1 MANEHLSL
9 TFLGAAQT
17 VTGSKYLLTHGGRRR
32 ILVDAGLFQGPKKL
46 RERNWEPFP
55 TDPSSIDAILLTH
68 AHMDH
73 VGYLPRLVK
82 QGFRGPVYATEGTIR
97 LAEIVLRDA
106 AHLQQN
112 EADEARRGGWS
123 RHADPLPL
131 YDIDDVERTLP
142 LFRSV
147 EVHTPIKLGDGLAMR
162 LWRAGHILGSASI
175 RVWSGD
181 DELTDNSV
189 VFSGDLGRPHH
200 PVLADR
206 EIPMG
211 ARNVLIE
218 STYGDREHPEPA
230 IPHEE
235 FGDLISRT
243 IARGGNVLIP
253 AFAVDRTEVVLL
265 TLQQLMEE
273 GRIPADIPIWANSPM
288 GLAAL
293 DVYCDPAMADEIGPE
308 FAGRRFIQLPTLRE
322 ARTKEDSVAL
332 NHPSR
337 PSIIISSS
345 GMATGGRVVHHLEH
359 MLADRKNAVVFT
371 GFQAPGTR
379 GRMLVDGAS
388 ELKMYGRYIPVNAEV
403 LQDDEFSVHSDA
415 SDLIGWLAEMTPRP
429 QTVFCVHGEIG
440 SAKALARRIK
450 KELGILAV
458 VPEMGEVVRL

>member
-1 MANEHLSL
+1 MSL

-162 LWRAGHILGSASI
+162 LWRAGHILGSA
-175 RVWSGD
+175 
-181 DELTDNSV
+181 
-189 VFSGDLGRPHH
+189 
-200 PVLADR
+200 
-206 EIPMG
+206 
-211 ARNVLIE
+211 
-218 STYGDREHPEPA
+218 
-230 IPHEE
+230 
-235 FGDLISRT
+235 
-243 IARGGNVLIP
+243 
-253 AFAVDRTEVVLL
+253 
-265 TLQQLMEE
+265 
-273 GRIPADIPIWANSPM
+273 
-288 GLAAL
+288 
-293 DVYCDPAMADEIGPE
+293 
-308 FAGRRFIQLPTLRE
+308 
-322 ARTKEDSVAL
+322 
-332 NHPSR
+332 
-337 PSIIISSS
+337 
-345 GMATGGRVVHHLEH
+345 
-359 MLADRKNAVVFT
+359 
-371 GFQAPGTR
+371 
-379 GRMLVDGAS
+379 
-388 ELKMYGRYIPVNAEV
+388 
-403 LQDDEFSVHSDA
+403 
-415 SDLIGWLAEMTPRP
+415 
-429 QTVFCVHGEIG
+429 
-440 SAKALARRIK
+440 
-450 KELGILAV
+450 
-458 VPEMGEVVRL
+458 